1 APRTFATPDD
11 AVKALIDATKGGKL
25 DDLKAIFGPDV
36 QRIVDSSDAATARR
50 NQQIFT
56 AAAAER
62 WRLEDDGQRKT
73 LVIGNEEWPFPV
85 PLVKDPN
92 GWRFDT
98 AAGTEEVLSR
108 RIGRNELAAIRAC
121 ETFVAAQK
129 LYAAHAHDSKPA
141 GLYATTFHS
150 DP

>member
-1 APRTFATPDD
+1 MRGGTIARGLTAVLAVVSFAAALSCSKTPSAPRTFATPDD

-85 PLVKDPN
+85 PL
-92 GWRFDT
+92 
-98 AAGTEEVLSR
+98 
-108 RIGRNELAAIRAC
+108 
-121 ETFVAAQK
+121 
-129 LYAAHAHDSKPA
+129 
-141 GLYATTFHS
+141 
-150 DP
+150 